1 MVSSSGLSRL
11 PPGRVQGEQP
21 GGREE
26 FVWPAYPVFLAVAAT
41 GSFLLLAQ
49 HRPKP
54 PSRERVDVLETRGRV
69 LEVVVPPFEH
79 RIERGD
85 HAGEALSARPS
96 RLRSDLVPQAQHALL
111 PHEPASRL
119 EAISQE
125 LEPLPDDPAIPD
137 MSLVRMQGQAVRVH
151 ERTDQREGLSRLL
164 RAVAQDDEVV
174 GVANH
179 RQAVLGHQHVERM
192 QIEIRQQRADDRALR
207 RASRGGPSRAFRYDV
222 LFQPALDQLEKAAIA
237 DPRPQPLHQPVV
249 RDRVEVALQI
259 GVHHEAVARFDQPVD
274 LPQRILAAA
283 PRPEAEAPCMEMRL
297 QDGSSTNL
305 TAVWAMRSLT
315 VGIPNGRTP
324 PSPFGISTRRIADGR
339 YSPVRSSRDSSA
351 K

>member
-1 MVSSSGLSRL
+1 MIGVGKAFGLPSLRTVQAIFPHTALQSMVSRSGLSRL

-26 FVWPAYPVFLAVAAT
+26 FVWPAYPVILAVAAT
-41 GSFLLLAQ
+41 RSFLLLAQ

-54 PSRERVDVLETRGRV
+54 SSRERVDVLETRGRV

-96 RLRSDLVPQAQHALL
+96 RLRSDLIPQAQHALL

-119 EAISQE
+119 ETISQE

-137 MSLVRMQGQAVRVH
+137 MSLVRMQGQAVLLG
-151 ERTDQREGLSRLL
+151 EATDQREGLSRLL
-164 RAVAQDDEVV
+164 RASAQDDEVV

-179 RQAVLGHQHVERM
+179 RQAVLGQQDVERV

-207 RASRGGPSRAFRYDV
+207 RASRGGPPRAFRYDV
-222 LFQPALDQLEKAAIA
+222 LFQPALDQVEKAAIA
-237 DPRPQPLHQPVV
+237 DPRPQPLHQLVV

-259 GVHHEAVARFDQPVD
+259 GVHHETMARFDQPVD

-283 PRPEAEAPCMEMRL
+283 SRPEAEAPRMDALREVDRL
-297 QDGSSTNL
+297 VESG
-305 TAVWAMRSLT
+305 
-315 VGIPNGRTP
+315 
-324 PSPFGISTRRIADGR
+324 
-339 YSPVRSSRDSSA
+339 
-351 K
+351 